1 MSKNSGRF
9 EDPLLDEVR
18 KRREDLIKQHGGLRS
33 WVKHLQELQKAA
45 PAKPASTERSP
56 KRPRR
61 RGGRNPS

>member
-1 MSKNSGRF
+1 MKRKTGKI

-45 PAKPASTERSP
+45 PAKPTTTGGSP